1 MQKNA
6 WQNLIP
12 WSWKRVYIEKKIG
25 FGNLGETK
33 LCRTFK
39 LPSPPEFPRNKGK
52 IPQFIKMVKNTY
64 KKLTAN
70 IRLNSEKLETFLLI
84 SGTRQMRTFLPLIFN
99 IIMLILANAIRQGI
113 EVKL

>member
-12 WSWKRVYIEKKIG
+12 WSWKRVYIEKKLA
-25 FGNLGETK
+25 LGTSVRPSFAEP
-33 LCRTFK
+33 FK
-39 LPSPPEFPRNKGK
+39 LPNPPEFPRNKGK

-84 SGTRQMRTFLPLIFN
+84 SGTRQIRTLSPLIFN
-99 IIMLILANAIRQGI
+99 IIMQILANAINQGI